1 MMFEPRLLRA
11 FVVLADTGSFTLA
24 AAHLHLT
31 QSTISQQINRL
42 EAAVGKALFDRTQRP
57 IQLTNSGEK
66 LLGYARKILAL
77 QCEAQALVAN
87 SAGSA
92 LIKIGIPDDIATEQ
106 MIGVFADFAK
116 QHQEIRLDVTTGLS
130 IELTHRYRNGDF
142 DILVVKET
150 HAADD
155 HRLTISEPMAWY
167 QSLDTQP
174 QWSEPLPL
182 IAFPPGGLYRD
193 TMFERIT
200 HEGKLWYVA
209 FSSGSLNNLLSAVE
223 AGLGYSLLPV
233 RATAGRRVT
242 PCPHLGNEQPMTLS
256 LYTNDGNAIISE
268 LADSIGR
275 ILVNREAVFEQQVG
289 QQKQHLTSKT
299 LDCDKGAKN

>member
-24 AAHLHLT
+24 ATNLHLT

-42 EAAVGKALFDRTQRP
+42 ETAVGKTLFDRTQRP

-66 LLGYARKILAL
+66 LLGYARKILSL

-92 LIKIGIPDDIATEQ
+92 LIKIGIPDDIASEQ
-106 MIGVFADFAK
+106 MIGMFADFVK

-130 IELTHRYRNGDF
+130 LELTHRYRNGDF

-155 HRLTISEPMAWY
+155 HRLAICEPMAWY
-167 QSLDTQP
+167 QSLDAP
-174 QWSEPLPL
+174 PHWSEPLPL
-182 IAFPPGGLYRD
+182 ITFPSGGLYRD

-200 HEGKLWYVA
+200 QEGKLWYIA

-233 RATAGRRVT
+233 RTTAGRRVT
-242 PCPHLGNEQPMTLS
+242 TCPHLGNEQPMTLS
-256 LYTNDGNAIISE
+256 LYRNDGNAIISK
-268 LADSIGR
+268 LADNIAH
-275 ILVNREAVFEQQVG
+275 ILVNREALFEQAKG
-289 QQKQHLTSKT
+289 TSS
-299 LDCDKGAKN
+299 L